1 MPVTDYVL
9 PVPYFKINSDFQILN
24 FSKQAE
30 ALFMVAEKFTSM
42 VDEESV
48 AKLENFLQTPNVA
61 QPMEVSLKT
70 KNHPLELFD
79 LYISWDHYLNGHLV
93 CIKKNDQNKN
103 LENMVYR
110 LQNRLSSTDFELFEK
125 KEELERAMEEIDRL
139 SGPFI
144 SLSDEVALI
153 PMFGDITPRK
163 INSIREN
170 TLKNAYRQDLDTILF
185 DFTGVGSITL
195 EGLEQME
202 SLFRALSYMG
212 GIESVIVGVKPEH
225 ARQMHELNSEVEFSF
240 LSTIQEA
247 MKKYL

>member
-9 PVPYFKINSDFQILN
+9 PVPYFKINTEFHILN

-30 ALFMVAEKFTSM
+30 ALFMITENITSI
-42 VDEESV
+42 VDEEGV
-48 AKLENFLQTPNVA
+48 AKLKNFLQTSSGT
-61 QPMEVSLKT
+61 QPMEISMKT
-70 KNHPLELFD
+70 KNYALELFD
-79 LYISWDHYLNGHLV
+79 LYISWDHYLNGHLI
-93 CIKKNDQNKN
+93 CIKKNEQNKN

-110 LQNRLSSTDFELFEK
+110 LQSRLSSTDFELFEK
-125 KEELERAMEEIDRL
+125 KEELEQAIDEIDRL

-153 PMFGDITPRK
+153 PMFGDITSRK

-170 TLKNAYRQDLDTILF
+170 TLKNAYREDLDTILF

-240 LSTIQEA
+240 LSTLQEA